1 MVNAE
6 RNGLEKM
13 LNFIFLPSGDTGP
26 DMTLYVFENVAAWRD
41 RVSVVYYTA
50 SVDFRFS
57 R

>member
-1 MVNAE
+1 
-6 RNGLEKM
+6 M